1 MTKYTFDDITVG
13 KEGLLKGPFGSDL
26 KRSLYVPKSKD
37 TYKVYVQE
45 NILRENNDAGTH
57 YISKEYYE
65 KKMSRYA
72 VKEGDFIVTCDGTLG
87 EIFQLKNIKEKGIIS
102 SSLLRIT
109 LNNNIVDDNYFYY
122 LWKAIIRKQ
131 LITQGNNSVLKHLP
145 GIEVIRKHKIELPD
159 LKTQQKVGQILKLI
173 DTKISNNN
181 AISSQLESLAKT
193 IYDYWFLQF
202 EFPNEDGKPYKS
214 SGGKIVW
221 NEELKRETPEGWNVT
236 NVGNITTCLDS
247 KRVPLSSKDREN
259 MKGPY
264 PYYGARSEMDS
275 VNEYLFD
282 GDYVLLA
289 EDGSVMD
296 DNGFPIL
303 QRTSGK
309 VWVNNHAHVLQPK
322 KPYGCKL
329 LMFILKNIPVSM
341 IKTGSIQM
349 KVNQENLNA
358 FKVLSIPENLIEKA
372 NSILNPIDAKIIML
386 KQENQKIAS
395 LRDFLLPMLIN
406 GQVTFKD

>member
-145 GIEVIRKHKIELPD
+145 GIEVIRKHEIELPD

-202 EFPNEDGKPYKS
+202 DFPDENGNPYRA
-214 SGGKIVW
+214 SGGKMVW
-221 NEELKRETPEGWNVT
+221 NDELKREIPKGWKAVQVNDVLGEYPRT
-236 NVGNITTCLDS
+236 QTVNRTDYKDGKTYPIIDQ
-247 KRVPLSSKDREN
+247 SKDFIC
-259 MKGPY
+259 GY
-264 PYYGARSEMDS
+264 S
-275 VNEYLFD
+275 
-282 GDYVLLA
+282 
-289 EDGSVMD
+289 D
-296 DNGFPIL
+296 DNSKVLHMNDCIVYGDHTTFLKYINFNFCRGADGTQIINSKEVNLSNILLYHELEKLPIIEIGYKRHFKFL
-303 QRTSGK
+303 KSQYIIIPRKQTNDLFENI
-309 VWVNNHAHVLQPK
+309 V
-322 KPYGCKL
+322 KPL
-329 LMFILKNIPVSM
+329 FNSRKNI
-341 IKTGSIQM
+341 IK
-349 KVNQENLNA
+349 
-358 FKVLSIPENLIEKA
+358 
-372 NSILNPIDAKIIML
+372 
-386 KQENQKIAS
+386 ENQQLAS
-395 LRDFLLPMLIN
+395 LRDFLLPLLMN
-406 GQVTFKD
+406 GQVTI